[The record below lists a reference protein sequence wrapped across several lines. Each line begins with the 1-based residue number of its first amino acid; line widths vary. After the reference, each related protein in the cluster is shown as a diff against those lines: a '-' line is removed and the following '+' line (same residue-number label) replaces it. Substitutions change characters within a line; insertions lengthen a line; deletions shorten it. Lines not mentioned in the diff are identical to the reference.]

1 MPGVKQF
8 KQSLDPDHP
17 PMLEVPSEEA
27 LLSAAQMNVVELH
40 TQNANGSSY
49 ENPTA

>member
-17 PMLEVPSEEA
+17 PMLEVPS
-27 LLSAAQMNVVELH
+27 
-40 TQNANGSSY
+40 GKRCC
-49 ENPTA
+49 PPRR